1 MQDID
6 FWYLFYL
13 HWKKMSFKRLILIL
27 LLIANVQFASA
38 QGNWG
43 GGVDDQP
50 LHFGYSF
57 HMVTSQFRIKN
68 DPAEKLS
75 ATTSGFGM
83 GFLADL
89 RLADNAN
96 LRFNPVLNFADREM
110 VDLSSA
116 NQKIESLTID
126 FPLGFKFKSDKKGN
140 FRAYMIAGIKYSR
153 DITKKE
159 TYEDNPVKNTRNIFS
174 YETGVGLD
182 IYLEFFKLSPELK
195 LTNSFHNVIDSKLS
209 PGYNPHFLKNFQFS
223 LFFE

>member
-1 MQDID
+1 M
-6 FWYLFYL
+6 
-13 HWKKMSFKRLILIL
+13 RLNQIVLL
-27 LLIANVQFASA
+27 LLIFASTQFAKA

-43 GGVDDQP
+43 GGVDDEP

-57 HMVTSQFRIKN
+57 HLVNSQFRDGGTKN
-68 DPAEKLS
+68 LS
-75 ATTSGFGM
+75 KGVLGFGM

-96 LRFNPVLNFADREM
+96 IRFNPVLNFADRKFMNPSTSKYE
-110 VDLSSA
+110 A
-116 NQKIESLTID
+116 IESLTLD
-126 FPLGFKFKSDKKGN
+126 FPLGFKLKSDKKGN
-140 FRAYMIAGIKYSR
+140 FRAYMIAGVKYSR

-159 TYEDNPVKNTRNIFS
+159 TFEKNPVKNDRNILS

-195 LTNSFHNVIDSKLS
+195 FTNSFHNVIDSKLS
-209 PGYNPHFLKNFQFS
+209 PGYAPNFLKNFQFS

>member
-1 MQDID
+1 
-6 FWYLFYL
+6 
-13 HWKKMSFKRLILIL
+13 MSLKTLIVIL
-27 LLIANVQFASA
+27 VLIAHSQFAQA

-43 GGVDDQP
+43 GGVDDEP

-57 HMVTSQFRIKN
+57 HAVNSQFR
-68 DPAEKLS
+68 DGGAPDKLS
-75 ATTSGFGM
+75 KGVLGFGM

-96 LRFNPVLNFADREM
+96 IRFNPVLNFADREITG
-110 VDLSSA
+110 VST
-116 NQKIESLTID
+116 KIESLTID
-126 FPLGFKFKSDKKGN
+126 FPLGFKLKSDKKGN
-140 FRAYMIAGIKYSR
+140 FRAYMIAGVKYSR

-159 TYEDNPVKNTRNIFS
+159 TFENNPVKNMRNILS

-195 LTNSFHNVIDSKLS
+195 LTNSFHNIIDSKLS
-209 PGYNPHFLKNFQFS
+209 PGYNPHYLKNFQFS